1 MSRSVFIS
9 RSGLTIDKDKYIHKF
24 SHLHTAGN
32 RKYWNEDTA
41 FKAPNKPLLLLSI
54 IDLIQE
60 GMVSPELIQL
70 TPDLCDIFARFWSL
84 CMPPHRKGDIALPFL
99 HLKSEGFWHLI
110 PRPGKEEILDNIKEP
125 GSITNLKNIALGSR
139 LDKELSFLVTDPISR
154 DDLRL
159 TLIRTYFS
167 PPIQK
172 KIVEQSLINSQ
183 ALKYSEEL
191 LSPKRVASPKI
202 EEPKLHPFRNQ
213 GFRRAVVTAYD
224 HRCALCGIRM
234 QTVQGHTV
242 VDAAH
247 IIPWSE
253 THNDDPCNGLALCKL
268 CHWAFDEGL
277 MTVSGKYQVITSH
290 QISITPN
297 FPAHLQALSGRGMI
311 LPQKDIYNPDL
322 ESLKW
327 HRTKVYKRI

>member
-1 MSRSVFIS
+1 MYVFEEWRFLKI
-9 RSGLTIDKDKYIHKF
+9 LKDKYIQKF

-32 RKYWNEDTA
+32 KKYWNEDTT
-41 FKAPNKPLLLLSI
+41 FKAPNKPLLLLSV

-60 GMVSPELIQL
+60 GMISPELIQL
-70 TPDLCDIFARFWSL
+70 TPDLCDIFARYWSL
-84 CMPPHRKGDIALPFL
+84 CMSPHRRGDIALPFL
-99 HLKSEGFWHLI
+99 HLQSEGFWHLI
-110 PRPGKEEILDNIKEP
+110 PQQGKEEILANIKEP
-125 GSITNLKNIALGSR
+125 NSITNLKNLALGAR
-139 LDKELSFLVTDPISR
+139 FDKELSILVTDPISR

-159 TLIRTYFS
+159 ALIRTYFS

-172 KIVEQSLINSQ
+172 KILEQSHINSQ

-191 LSPKRVASPKI
+191 LSFKRVASPKP
-202 EEPKLHPFRNQ
+202 EECKEEVFRDQ
-213 GFRRAVVTAYD
+213 GFRRAVVTAYN

-234 QTVQGHTV
+234 QTSQGHTA

-253 THNDDPCNGLALCKL
+253 SHNDDPRNGLALCKL

-277 MTVSGKYQVITSH
+277 MSVSGKYQVITSP

-297 FPAHLQALSGRGMI
+297 FPAHLQTLSGRGII
-311 LPQKDIYNPDL
+311 LPEKEVYNPDQ